1 MKKQFLLILIS
12 LFWASFAFGQLQGL
26 VEVNPTDPVYPTLSA
41 AIDSLNNQ
49 GVGDGG
55 VTITVAPGNPQTAP
69 AGGYVITASGDISKQ
84 IIIDGNDN
92 IVTAF
97 SPQDEGKI
105 NDAIFKIIGGDW
117 ITISSFVMMEN
128 PANTITAADTN
139 DMTEFGVALFYAN
152 SDDGPQNCSIIGNT
166 ITLGGPYQNA
176 FGIYANSRHTAT
188 SMTSGANITS
198 LDGAFNNLQ
207 ILNNTIS
214 NVNMGVVLV
223 GSTTGDYMA
232 RNIVVDGNNI
242 TYGYTGSFSN
252 YYSVSGTVNGILL
265 NSIVNATVNNNKLT
279 SDNTVTAGT
288 LRGIYHYVSGSG
300 AALPTSFAI
309 VNNFNNN
316 NIFLQRSEA
325 NSSIYGIHL
334 DNYNDSVTNYVIA
347 DTIRGLGSAATYTS
361 AVYGIYHQG
370 AAKNQY
376 IKKNIFQINTNTSG
390 SVYVINANNK
400 IKPNGIQMLDSNRV
414 DYLNKT
420 VSGGTVYF
428 YYSNGSS
435 DSTVK
440 KYFTNNVI
448 DNVTLTGA
456 TTFYGFSDADG
467 GSTNAAKKYYN
478 NNLIKNLTGDSS
490 AAYGF
495 YVTYGKVIDIHNNII
510 QQLTNGANINC
521 IYAGGSST
529 LDMKI
534 YKNKIQNI
542 TTTSG
547 TGTVYGIYTN
557 GGTTNNIYNNFIS
570 ELYAPS

>member
-1 MKKQFLLILIS
+1 MNVKQILSISIMLL
-12 LFWASFAFGQLQGL
+12 WATFAFGQLQGL

-117 ITISSFVMMEN
+117 ITIKNFVMMEN
-128 PANTITAADTN
+128 PANTITTASSN
-139 DMTEFGVALFYAN
+139 NMTEFGVALFYATP
-152 SDDGPQNCSIIGNT
+152 DDGPQNCSIIGNT
-166 ITLGGPYQNA
+166 ITLGGPYQNT

-188 SMTSGANITS
+188 AMTSGADITS

-316 NIFLQRSEA
+316 NIFLKRNAA
-325 NSSIYGIHL
+325 NASIYGIHL

-376 IKKNIFQINTNTSG
+376 FKKNIFQINTNTSG
-390 SVYVINANNK
+390 SVYAINGGNT

-414 DYLNKT
+414 DYLGKT
-420 VSGGTVYF
+420 VGGGTVYF
-428 YYSNGSS
+428 YYSNSSS

-448 DNVTLTGA
+448 DSVTLTGA
-456 TTFYGFSDADG
+456 ITFYGYYDRDG
-467 GSTNAAKKYYN
+467 GASSAAKKYFN
-478 NNLIKNLTGDSS
+478 NNLIKNITGGTS

-495 YVTYGKVIDIHNNII
+495 NVTYGKVIDIHNNVI
-510 QQLTNGANINC
+510 QQLTN
-521 IYAGGSST
+521 
-529 LDMKI
+529 
-534 YKNKIQNI
+534 
-542 TTTSG
+542 
-547 TGTVYGIYTN
+547 
-557 GGTTNNIYNNFIS
+557 
-570 ELYAPS
+570 